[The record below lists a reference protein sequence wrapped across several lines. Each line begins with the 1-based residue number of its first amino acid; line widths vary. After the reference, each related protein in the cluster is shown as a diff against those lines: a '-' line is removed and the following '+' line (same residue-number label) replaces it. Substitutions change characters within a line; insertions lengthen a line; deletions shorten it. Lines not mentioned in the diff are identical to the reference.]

1 MNDPSAAR
9 DQVLERVGDRA
20 EAQVLVT
27 TGPSELTRFAN
38 SFIHQNVGEMHSEV
52 ALTLAVAGR
61 TAELVGSSTSDA
73 SLASLVEQALEV
85 AQVSPVDPDWPGV
98 APQAPVTDPEAFSPD
113 TAEATPQDRAD
124 AVKAFIDA
132 GEGLN
137 AAGYCETQTRSLAFG
152 STAGQLAEAEV
163 TRVVMDGIHR
173 TATSSGSGHHCS
185 CDLASLDAAGLG
197 QQARLRALQGENP
210 VTVEAGTYEVVLGHD
225 AMAEV
230 VLSLGI
236 YGFAGR
242 GVVDQQSF
250 AVPGAAQF
258 DPALTIVDDA
268 HAPGGVNPGF
278 DTEGTPKQRWVLVD
292 EGVTGEACHSRRTAH
307 QMNATPNGFAPS
319 GDIGKWYGGGP
330 VDLIVAAG
338 SKSVD
343 QLIGAVDRGI
353 FVATFNYCRGL
364 DPVTAEVTGLTRNGT
379 FLIENGQ
386 ITQPLT
392 NMRFTQSFVEALAP
406 GNLLGLSS
414 DPRYAMADSGPA
426 YVRTPAAHLASF
438 QFTGNANG

>member
-1 MNDPSAAR
+1 MNDPSTAR
-9 DQVLERVGDRA
+9 DQILERVGDRA

-52 ALTLAVAGR
+52 ALTLAVSGR
-61 TAELVGSSTSDA
+61 TAELIGSSTSDA
-73 SLASLVEQALEV
+73 SLAGLVEQALEV
-85 AQVSPVDPDWPGV
+85 ARVSPIDPDWPGV
-98 APQAPVTDPEAFSPD
+98 APQAPVTASEAFSSD

-137 AAGYCETQTRSLAFG
+137 AAGYCETQTRSAAFG

-163 TRVVMDGIHR
+163 TRVVMDGIQR
-173 TATSSGSGHHCS
+173 TPTSSGSGHHCS
-185 CDLASLDAAGLG
+185 CDLASLDAAALG
-197 QQARLRALQGENP
+197 REARQRALQGENP
-210 VTVEAGTYEVVLGHD
+210 VTVDAGTYEVVLGHD

-230 VLSLGI
+230 IFSLGL

-250 AVPGAAQF
+250 AAPGDAQF

-268 HAPGGVNPGF
+268 LAAGGVSPGF
-278 DTEGTPKQRWVLVD
+278 DTEGTPKQRWALIGR
-292 EGVTGEACHSRRTAH
+292 GVTGGACHSRRTAH
-307 QMNATPNGFAPS
+307 QMKATPNGFAPS

-330 VDLIVAAG
+330 VDLMVPGG

-343 QLIGAVDRGI
+343 QLIGDVERGI
-353 FVATFNYCRGL
+353 FVATFNYCRCL
-364 DPVTAEVTGLTRNGT
+364 DPMTAEVTGLTRNGT

-386 ITQPLT
+386 ISQPLT
-392 NMRFTQSFVEALAP
+392 NMRFTQSFVDAMAP
-406 GNLLGLSS
+406 GNLLGLSN
-414 DPRYAMADSGPA
+414 DPRYAMADSGPS